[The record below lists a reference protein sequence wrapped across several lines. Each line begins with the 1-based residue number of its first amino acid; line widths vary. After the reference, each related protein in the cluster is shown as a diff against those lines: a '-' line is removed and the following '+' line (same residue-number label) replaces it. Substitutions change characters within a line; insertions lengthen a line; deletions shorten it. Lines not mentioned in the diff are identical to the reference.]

1 MKYLLNLIAD
11 IKAIIIIN
19 RYHNLVAKLSNRDFS
34 VTHNEIFMRKLD
46 RARSAYLELRTI

>member
-11 IKAIIIIN
+11 IKAAIIIN
-19 RYHNLVAKLSNRDFS
+19 RYQNLVAKLSNRDFS